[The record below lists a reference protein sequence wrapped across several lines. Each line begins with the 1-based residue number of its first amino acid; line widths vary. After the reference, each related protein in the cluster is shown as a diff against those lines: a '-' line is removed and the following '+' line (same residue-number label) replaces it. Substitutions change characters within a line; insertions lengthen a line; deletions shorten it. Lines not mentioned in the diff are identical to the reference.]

1 MNQLLINYG
10 TDSQITTLVD
20 FFEWTLVPIVNADG
34 YIYTQTSRMWRKNRR
49 VNSGSSCRGVDNN
62 RNWGYRWDHGGASKN
77 PCNDDYMGP
86 SAFSEP
92 ENSALAN
99 YITANGPFIGYI
111 DFHAYSQL
119 FMNPWGWSSA
129 LPPDNT
135 DQIDCG
141 NAVASAIK
149 LLYGKVYEVGNIYSV
164 IYPASGSSADWT
176 YGAANVKYSY
186 ALELRDTGQY
196 GFLLPVNQIVP
207 QGTEMFAGVVAMGE
221 FIMQH
226 DY

>member
-1 MNQLLINYG
+1 
-10 TDSQITTLVD
+10 VD

-141 NAVASAIK
+141 TAVASAIK
-149 LLYGKVYEVGNIYSV
+149 SFYGKVYVVGNIYSV